1 VENDNFAAA
10 QHRSGIF
17 MMRYFTQTIFLLF
30 FTPHLLLMG
39 QAQGDDS
46 TYPPAPNPSL
56 ASSLDYAV
64 IENIYITGN
73 KRTKPDII
81 LRELDFGKND
91 TILLSALTN
100 RLLINQYNLMN
111 TGLFTNAEITFKE
124 WEGNSNRVGLQITV
138 RESWYIFP
146 FPIVEL
152 ADRNFN
158 VWWETYERSLK
169 RLNLGVR
176 FYHTNFTGRK
186 DWLKAVAQFGFTKKF
201 ELIYT
206 LPYFNKSETIG
217 LNINALYTREKE
229 IGYTTLYN
237 KLLFQRDGDN
247 ILLRRL
253 RLGAGLLYRQ
263 GLDTYHQVDVAF
275 HNNHIYES
283 VQKELNPDF
292 FLNGLRQQYLSV
304 SYKFTLD
311 KRDIK
316 PYPVN
321 GFFFSTSLSEKGFGL
336 SKGIHALDLSA
347 TYIQYVPLAQRW
359 NYVSVLRGKTG
370 LLRHKQPYY
379 NSIALGY
386 EPDYL
391 RGYELY
397 VIDGLDFIYQKSS
410 LRYEL
415 FNSSINWGRL
425 MIFDGLRTMPLKF
438 YLVLH
443 NELGYVNNPFYRTG
457 NPLSNELL
465 WGTGIGLDMV
475 IYYNKVFNF
484 EISRNHLGEIGFF
497 LHWAFSF

>member
-1 VENDNFAAA
+1 MVRHFF
-10 QHRSGIF
+10 QLFLIF
-17 MMRYFTQTIFLLF
+17 FLTIPTLL
-30 FTPHLLLMG
+30 TG
-39 QAQGDDS
+39 QAPGPDTLAFATFQ
-46 TYPPAPNPSL
+46 PSRSQKL
-56 ASSLDYAV
+56 EYA
-64 IENIYITGN
+64 IIKNIYVAGN
-73 KRTKPDII
+73 KHTKADII
-81 LRELDFGKND
+81 LRELDFSEND
-91 TILLSALTN
+91 TVLLSTLTY
-100 RLLINQYNLMN
+100 RLQQNQYNLMN
-111 TGLFTNAEITFKE
+111 TGLFSSAEITFRE
-124 WEGNSNRVGLQITV
+124 WEGATNKVGLQITV

-158 VWWETYERSLK
+158 VWWETYNRSLR

-206 LPYFNKSETIG
+206 LPYFNKSGTIG
-217 LNINALYTREKE
+217 LNFNALYTREKE
-229 IGYTTLYN
+229 IGYTTLGN
-237 KLLFQRDGDN
+237 RLLFQTDGDN

-263 GLDTYHQVDVAF
+263 GLDTYHRLDASF

-283 VQKELNPDF
+283 VQQELNPDF
-292 FLNGLRQQYLSV
+292 FLNGLRQQYLTL
-304 SYKFTLD
+304 SYQFTLD

-316 PYPVN
+316 PYPIN
-321 GFFFSTSLSEKGFGL
+321 GFLFSTSLSEKGFGL
-336 SKGIHALDLSA
+336 SKGIQALDLSA
-347 TYIQYVPLAQRW
+347 TYVQYIPIATRW
-359 NYVSVLRGKTG
+359 NFVSFLKGKTG
-370 LLRHKQPYY
+370 LNRSKQPYY
-379 NSIALGY
+379 NSTALGY
-386 EPDYL
+386 EPDFL
-391 RGYELY
+391 RGYEFY
-397 VIDGLDFIYQKSS
+397 VVDGLDFVYQKSS

-425 MIFDGLRTMPLKF
+425 MIFDGLKIMPLKF

-443 NELGYVNNPFYRTG
+443 NELGYVNNPFYKTG

-465 WGTGIGLDMV
+465 WGTSIGLDMV

-484 EISRNHLGEIGFF
+484 EISRNHLGELGFF